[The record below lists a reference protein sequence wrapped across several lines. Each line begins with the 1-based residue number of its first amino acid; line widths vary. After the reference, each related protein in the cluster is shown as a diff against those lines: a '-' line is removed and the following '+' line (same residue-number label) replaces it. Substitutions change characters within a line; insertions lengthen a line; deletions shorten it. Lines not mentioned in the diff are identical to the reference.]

1 MLEEKCDEIAETTQQ
16 YKEALDKWTKKYYL
30 YVKLRTTIDKEIEES
45 EELPWEDTD
54 T

>member
-30 YVKLRTTIDKEIEES
+30 YVKLRKTIDKEIEES